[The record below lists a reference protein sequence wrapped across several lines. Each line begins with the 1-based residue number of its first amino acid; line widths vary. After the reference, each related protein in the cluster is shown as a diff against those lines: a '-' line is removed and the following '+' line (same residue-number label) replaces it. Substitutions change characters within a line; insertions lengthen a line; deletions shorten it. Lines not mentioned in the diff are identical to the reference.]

1 MIHRSESSRR
11 LDVVVAGLAV
21 VDVLGRSVQF
31 NALPKPGGLQFLDS
45 ITLST
50 GGNVSNVGIDL
61 VKLGFR
67 VDGITRVGD
76 DALGRF
82 ILQEYKQY
90 RIGTA
95 GVLVDRKAQTSATF
109 VGVGKNGERSFLH
122 TRGCLANFRAS
133 DVLENLQLVKRAKI
147 FAFGYLGLLPET
159 EKDLEVLFRTIKKET
174 RAKILLDTGGNP
186 RRQPKPFA
194 SFIRYV
200 DYFMPSY
207 EEAVA
212 LTGRK
217 KPEDIVQYLFDAG
230 APNVVGVKL
239 GSRGCLVASSPNV
252 AEYVPALRVKRVVD
266 TTGAGDA
273 FVAGFLAAVIREFSP
288 FAAARIGN
296 AVASECVTAVGASS
310 AIQNF
315 NHYVKR

>member
-1 MIHRSESSRR
+1 MLQRPASSRR

-21 VDVLGRSVQF
+21 VDVLGRPVQF
-31 NALPKPGGLQFLDS
+31 NALPKPGGLHLLDS

-61 VKLGFR
+61 AKLGFR
-67 VDGITRVGD
+67 IGAITRIGD

-82 ILQEYKQY
+82 ILQEYRHH
-90 RIGTA
+90 RIGSA
-95 GVLVDRKAQTSATF
+95 GVFVDRKAQTSATF
-109 VGVGKNGERSFLH
+109 VGIGKDGERTFLH

-159 EKDLEVLFRTIKKET
+159 EKELEILFRTIKKET
-174 RAKILLDTGGNP
+174 GANILLDTGGNP
-186 RRQPKPFA
+186 RRQPKLLA

-200 DYFMPSY
+200 DYFIPSY
-207 EEAVA
+207 EEAEA
-212 LTGRK
+212 LTSRK
-217 KPEDIVQYLFDAG
+217 TPEDIIRYLYDKG
-230 APNVVGVKL
+230 APNVVGVKM
-239 GSRGCLVASSPNV
+239 GERGCFIATPHMT
-252 AEYVPALRVKRVVD
+252 EYVPAVPVKRVVD

-273 FVAGFLAAVIREFSP
+273 FVAGFLAAIIKEFNP

-296 AVASECVTAVGASS
+296 AVAAECITAVGASS

-315 NHYVKR
+315 KHYVKR

>member
-1 MIHRSESSRR
+1 
-11 LDVVVAGLAV
+11 
-21 VDVLGRSVQF
+21 VQF

-61 VKLGFR
+61 AKMGFR
-67 VDGITRVGD
+67 VGGITRVGD
-76 DALGRF
+76 DVLGKF
-82 ILQEYKQY
+82 ILQEYKQH
-90 RIGTA
+90 RLDTS
-95 GVLVDRKAQTSATF
+95 GVLTDRSAQTSSTIVA
-109 VGVGKNGERSFLH
+109 VGKDGERSFLH